1 MFWKLTMTAFMMT
14 LVAPLTACGGA
25 RAEVELPPLHG
36 RNFAYQGHKQGD
48 GAKTLSIALI
58 RPKFSASYAAKF
70 NSRDDGGQAYL
81 AALDRALLNYFTVN
95 GFTVSGPFESLDAM
109 TFPEKKQVDL
119 VLLPEA
125 DYDWQLPTT
134 RAFSM
139 REGFPREDRPYMHAH
154 GLLRMTGALHFTLWE
169 PLSGQRMWTK
179 DVQAADQSVNVQLE
193 AAPLELYQRVMDNA
207 VAKCQEASF
216 KQAVAQ
222 MERYFHPD
230 EVRLVKEQAVEL
242 RAKKVY

>member
-81 AALDRALLNYFTVN
+81 AALEDRLQEVAN
-95 GFTVSGPFESLDAM
+95 
-109 TFPEKKQVDL
+109 
-119 VLLPEA
+119 
-125 DYDWQLPTT
+125 T
-134 RAFSM
+134 RARNATGEQTVKIFDDEDRFGRFGLKEAIDHRLQARFELTSKLRARDERTRIELPQAGAREVRGDIAAREPL
-139 REGFPREDRPYMHAH
+139 REG
-154 GLLRMTGALHFTLWE
+154 
-169 PLSGQRMWTK
+169 
-179 DVQAADQSVNVQLE
+179 ADQRRLSDPRF
-193 AAPLELYQRVMDNA
+193 ADDQRVVFGAALDNLQQTTKLRIPPNRR
-207 VAKCQEASF
+207 V
-216 KQAVAQ
+216 
-222 MERYFHPD
+222 ERACPRYGD
-230 EVRLVKEQAVEL
+230 EIAGEL
-242 RAKKVY
+242 TGPKRRG